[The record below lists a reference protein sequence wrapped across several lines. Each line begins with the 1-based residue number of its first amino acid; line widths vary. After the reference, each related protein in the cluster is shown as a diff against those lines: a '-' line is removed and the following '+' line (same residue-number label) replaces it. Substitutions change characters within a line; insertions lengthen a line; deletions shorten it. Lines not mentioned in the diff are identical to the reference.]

1 MGPSSLSNYAE
12 RYMVHQPGIQR
23 AIEHYTHPKRVA
35 WLSMCAT
42 DEGVLKG
49 EQWCR
54 KCIWRNLLRNGSG
67 PSKRW
72 RRFQTEIRQ
81 SVDRTNQ
88 SLGQQFQRGGATLY
102 SDASIIN
109 CGVNIF
115 YRIVIGA
122 QYFWK
127 KRYLDGNP
135 GNSVLCQ
142 HQCSENR

>member
-1 MGPSSLSNYAE
+1 MVQEVHLAKSSSGMEADLRKGGE
-12 RYMVHQPGIQR
+12 DF
-23 AIEHYTHPKRVA
+23 KRR
-35 WLSMCAT
+35 L
-42 DEGVLKG
+42 
-49 EQWCR
+49 
-54 KCIWRNLLRNGSG
+54 
-67 PSKRW
+67 
-72 RRFQTEIRQ
+72 RQ

-88 SLGQQFQRGGATLY
+88 SLGRQFQRGGATLY

-127 KRYLDGNP
+127 KCYLDGNP

>member
-1 MGPSSLSNYAE
+1 MAVHVRDRRGGSKGGAMVQEVHLAKSSSGMEADL
-12 RYMVHQPGIQR
+12 RKGGQDF
-23 AIEHYTHPKRVA
+23 KRR
-35 WLSMCAT
+35 L
-42 DEGVLKG
+42 
-49 EQWCR
+49 
-54 KCIWRNLLRNGSG
+54 
-67 PSKRW
+67 
-72 RRFQTEIRQ
+72 RQ

-142 HQCSENR
+142 HQGSENR